1 MDTFSPRIYVSG
13 VADDQTFHDVIE
25 GYPQRLSVTAGEDV
39 DLCVSTTA
47 ASYDVTAECTST
59 PLRHQRGRHLL
70 LDDGMKD
77 EATFNN

>member
-25 GYPQRLSVTAGEDV
+25 GYPQRLSATAGEDV

-47 ASYDVTAECTST
+47 ASYDGHRRNTT
-59 PLRHQRGRHLL
+59 PGQSGLIDLPATGVLGRTV
-70 LDDGMKD
+70 D
-77 EATFNN
+77 